1 AYLRPPRPPPA
12 AAAFSTRAR
21 AGAPV
26 SMPLAW
32 DELSPRVTADRFT
45 VATVPSRL
53 AARRG
58 DPWGGYPKGRTRPPQ
73 GPPPA
78 SPLRPCPRGWPRG
91 AGIRGVAT

>member
-1 AYLRPPRPPPA
+1 MAKTARPGKIYVDYLRNRRA
-12 AAAFSTRAR
+12 ATTVAAFSTRAR

-58 DPWGGYPKGRTRPPQ
+58 DPWSGYLKVRQRLPEGSLEDAVP
-73 GPPPA
+73 G
-78 SPLRPCPRGWPRG
+78 
-91 AGIRGVAT
+91 